1 MVVKCVGLK
10 GKPCLKKRIHGS
22 GLSDD
27 EFQMAKVLKK
37 EVERVAGWY
46 ERAERIMD
54 HRDDPRY
61 RLGGALGST
70 ISYEVLK
77 GDVEYWRGQV
87 NQTCTIA
94 RDIGY
99 LFQEQDYYGPDDQRA
114 FRIGAFLQATGCAD

>member
-10 GKPCLKKRIHGS
+10 GKPCYKKRYHN
-22 GLSDD
+22 GLADD

-46 ERAERIMD
+46 ERAERMMD
-54 HRDDPRY
+54 HRDDPR
-61 RLGGALGST
+61 LPT

-77 GDVEYWRGQV
+77 RDVEYWRGQV

-99 LFQEQDYYGPDDQRA
+99 LFQEQDYYERDDQRA
-114 FRIGAFLQATGCAD
+114 FRIGAFLQAAGCAD